1 MMTALAHP
9 TRFATENSTHCAS
22 LWAMQPLRAYD
33 FATDMTPKIADH
45 LTSIATVIVVGT
57 YDLPGLISLGCDHAR
72 MPHLEAFRQEVFN
85 IVAPVLDTWKNDLP
99 LGSYRA

>member
-1 MMTALAHP
+1 MTTLAHP

-22 LWAMQPLRAYD
+22 LWAMQPPRAYD
-33 FATDMTPKIADH
+33 FATAMTPKIADY
-45 LTSIATVIVVGT
+45 LTSIASVIVVGT

-72 MPHLEAFRQEVFN
+72 MPHAEAFWQEVFN
-85 IVAPVLDTWKNDLP
+85 IVMRVLDTWTNDLP